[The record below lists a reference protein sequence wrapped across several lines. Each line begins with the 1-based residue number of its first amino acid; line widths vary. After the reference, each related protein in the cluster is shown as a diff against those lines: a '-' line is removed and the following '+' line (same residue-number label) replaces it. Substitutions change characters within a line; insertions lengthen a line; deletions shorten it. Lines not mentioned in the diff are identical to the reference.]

1 MPAAE
6 SLFFVKEKKVDNLSV
21 NERRKTTG
29 YVQTDATQPHQFS
42 GGSGFQP

>member
-6 SLFFVKEKKVDNLSV
+6 SHFFVKEKKVDNLSV

-29 YVQTDATQPHQFS
+29 YDQMVARPPHQFC
-42 GGSGFQP
+42 GEYAFRL